1 MKRVLILE
9 DNAFMLDCLSRIVQ
23 EVNVKTNIIPFDN
36 VKYACNCVLK
46 STIDLAIIDIMLEPH
61 KSGDSS
67 GLSCVKI

>member
-23 EVNVKTNIIPFDN
+23 GADAKTDIISFYSVKN
-36 VKYACNCVLK
+36 ACNCALK